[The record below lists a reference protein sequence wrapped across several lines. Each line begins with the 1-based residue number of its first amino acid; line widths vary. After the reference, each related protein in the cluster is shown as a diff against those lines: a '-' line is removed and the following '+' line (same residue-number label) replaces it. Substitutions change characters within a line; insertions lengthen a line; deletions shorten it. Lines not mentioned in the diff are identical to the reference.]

1 MWFFPER
8 IETAALERSRADLV
22 PLQFL
27 CASAT
32 QRQSTTVSCAIREA
46 VAPLRKVV
54 SRAAV
59 CNTKSAR
66 DTAGL
71 LKVLVIKTIGT
82 PRALNS
88 RMTSTVST
96 VVPECVMATKT
107 SPLSRTAIEVI
118 AE

>member
-8 IETAALERSRADLV
+8 IDTAALERSRADLV

-32 QRQSTTVSCAIREA
+32 QRQSTTVSCAMREA

-59 CNTKSAR
+59 CKIKSAR
-66 DTAGL
+66 DAAGL
-71 LKVLVIKTIGT
+71 LRVFVIKTIVT
-82 PRALNS
+82 PLFLNS
-88 RMTSTVST
+88 
-96 VVPECVMATKT
+96 
-107 SPLSRTAIEVI
+107 
-118 AE
+118 